1 MESELWGRLF
11 LDLSVR
17 VEWLTQALEGVPSD
31 EAGAAR
37 LRDYARS
44 LAELHGALE
53 RVDAHRSDPRLA
65 PLFTLEG
72 PLAGYLSRL
81 YAWCDEIGEDL
92 ERMAAALRRGQPT
105 SVVFSFHAVTR
116 SYAHFDEMVGS
127 IRRRLC
133 VERVCPRFDQH
144 LEELIWANE
153 WLHMTLARA
162 PGA

>member
-1 MESELWGRLF
+1 MESELWAGLF

-17 VEWLTQALEGVPSD
+17 VEWLAQALEGVPSD

-37 LRDYARS
+37 LRDYTRA
-44 LAELHGALE
+44 LAELHSALE
-53 RVDAHRSDPRLA
+53 RVDAHRSDPRFA
-65 PLFTLEG
+65 PLFALES

-81 YAWCDEIGEDL
+81 YAWCDELSEDF
-92 ERMAAALRRGQPT
+92 ESMAAALRRGQPT
-105 SVVFSFHAVTR
+105 SIVFSFHAVTR

-127 IRRRLC
+127 IRGLC
-133 VERVCPRFDQH
+133 VERLCPRFDQH